1 MSDTW
6 HYMKD
11 GKRHGPV
18 AAAELG
24 RLVAAGSLPRVVFV
38 SPDGK
43 KDWASADTVPEL
55 LTHLGAAAPAPAP
68 KPSAGKGAVL
78 LDDDLAGFSTTAP
91 PPPVKPG
98 AARAPAPPAP
108 AVPTESAPRSL
119 ADSDFPDLVY
129 ELGQTDWTGVMTF
142 TRGMETKTVMVQEG
156 RLVFASSSSRDDRLG
171 ELLLRRGR
179 ITLQQYVEAGRAMGQ
194 GKRLGAILVE
204 QGALKA
210 EDLVKVVVE
219 HTQEIIY
226 GLFHWTE
233 GLVRLKR
240 GLEGSEAITLKMS
253 TPDIILQGISRIE
266 SWGRVERGLGGVAT
280 RYVRVPDYESFLDGM
295 TLPPVKADVL
305 KSLEQE
311 RDVLSLCRESAL
323 PDFETCRT
331 LWALRVIGAVKACKA

>member
-1 MSDTW
+1 MAGTW

-24 RLVAAGSLPRVVFV
+24 RLMAAGTLPRVVFV

-55 LTHLGAAAPAPAP
+55 VPQLGAGAAPARPA
-68 KPSAGKGAVL
+68 AGKGAVL
-78 LDDDLAGFSTTAP
+78 LDDDLAGFSAAAL

-98 AARAPAPPAP
+98 VARAPVPA
-108 AVPTESAPRSL
+108 AATPTESAPRSL

-142 TRGMETKTVMVQEG
+142 TRGMETKTVIVQEG
-156 RLVFASSSSRDDRLG
+156 RLVFASSSCRDDRLG

-179 ITLQQYVEAGRAMGQ
+179 ITLQQYVDASRAMGQ
-194 GKRLGAILVE
+194 GKRLGAVLVE
-204 QGALKA
+204 QGALRA

-226 GLFHWTE
+226 GLFQWTE

-280 RYVRVPDYESFLDGM
+280 RYVRVPDHESFLDGM
-295 TLPPVKADVL
+295 TLPPIKADVL
-305 KSLEQE
+305 KVLEQE
-311 RDVLSLCRESAL
+311 RDVLSVCKGSSL
-323 PDFETCRT
+323 PDFETCRL
-331 LWALRVIGAVKACKA
+331 LWALRVIGAIKASRA

>member
-1 MSDTW
+1 M
-6 HYMKD
+6 
-11 GKRHGPV
+11 
-18 AAAELG
+18 
-24 RLVAAGSLPRVVFV
+24 
-38 SPDGK
+38 
-43 KDWASADTVPEL
+43 
-55 LTHLGAAAPAPAP
+55 
-68 KPSAGKGAVL
+68 L
-78 LDDDLAGFSTTAP
+78 LDDDLAGFAAAAP
-91 PPPVKPG
+91 AAAPAAKPS
-98 AARAPAPPAP
+98 AARPPAAPAA

-142 TRGMETKTVMVQEG
+142 TRGMETKTVIVQEG

-179 ITLQQYVEAGRAMGQ
+179 ISLQQYDEAGRAMGQ

-226 GLFHWTE
+226 GLFQWTE

-280 RYVRVPDYESFLDGM
+280 RYIRVPDYESFLDGM

-305 KSLEQE
+305 KILEQE
-311 RDVLSLCRESAL
+311 RDVLAICKESAL
-323 PDFETCRT
+323 PDFETCRV
-331 LWALRVIGAVKACKA
+331 LWAFRVIGAVKARKT